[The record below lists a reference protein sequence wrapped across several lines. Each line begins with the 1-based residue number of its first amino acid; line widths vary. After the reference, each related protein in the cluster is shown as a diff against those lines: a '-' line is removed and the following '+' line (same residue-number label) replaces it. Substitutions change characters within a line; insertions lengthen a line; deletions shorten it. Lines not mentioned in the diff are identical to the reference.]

1 MGGTEPL
8 DPTSRMAARA
18 AVRLVKDAQAEKMF
32 VKDGNNVTLASKL
45 SFLDAYLHDKQKDA
59 P

>member
-1 MGGTEPL
+1 
-8 DPTSRMAARA
+8 MAARA